1 MGRITIP
8 PRGILLGSF
17 IALTAGLLWSGL
29 ALRISQAQSP
39 TAVRVGVIW
48 DPLAPNPFGPYLP
61 EILKTEGW
69 MAYEVW
75 RLSEVS
81 PDILQRY
88 PVILLAEAP
97 LTLEQA
103 TLFRSYVENGGDLI
117 AMRPAPNLR
126 AVFGLGIAGTL
137 SEGYIRLDPSHP
149 AGAGLASESMQF
161 HGQGDL
167 YVPEGLEII
176 ARFYGDRSVDTGYA
190 AVGRRQVGNGRL
202 IIWGYDL
209 ARSIALTRQGNPAW
223 VGQDREPD
231 GILRTT
237 DIFSGW
243 IDLERIAIPQVDEQM
258 RLLSR
263 LIRDGMAKAAP
274 MPQVWY
280 FPNSALSMLILT
292 ADAHGNMQSQYDAE
306 IQSIESFG
314 NRVTLFLTLNFD
326 SCPSAPTLEAVT
338 RWRTAGHTVGV
349 HPYVGYDAETGNDY
363 GDFRTATNATRQRFL
378 RCYGPPVSGAI
389 RTHQIRA
396 GPGWVG
402 GAQIHAD
409 LGFPLDLDYYMRG
422 AVLSRPDGTQA
433 HGYLT
438 GSGLPMRFIDEN
450 GVIIPAFQQLTNIV
464 DEQYMAQ
471 PFYPDWQR
479 DFAEIRAML
488 DAAIGGY
495 YTAFVANFHVDYY
508 SWGEIYPWAEAIM
521 AAAQERGIPTW
532 NADQWLDYVLN
543 REAARIQD
551 AQWNPTDGDLS
562 FTFIASPTL
571 AFSHTLVLPQRF
583 DGRDLES
590 VWVDGALASTSPQ
603 ILKGIPVAFLNVQP
617 ATHQVRARYLVRSTP
632 TASPTSTQTPSPTPT
647 ATPTATPTPT
657 KTPTP
662 TLTPSPT
669 PTQTQTPSPTPS
681 STPTATPTSTLT
693 PSPTSTQTPSPTPT
707 ATPTATPTPTLTPS
721 PTPFA
726 HIWATT
732 QMNLATPIAGRP
744 LTLTIAVTNTGPS
757 GIPSLVVT
765 ASLPSEVSGTGCVP
779 FPCEILD
786 TYGRWEI
793 TNLLPGQ
800 AITLTAALQTD
811 PDAIEPLSFEVQIAS
826 PQIALKG
833 DTRLETVVPIATA
846 ADLIW
851 EGVLEPN
858 PVVAG
863 EPFTLHLRLENQ
875 GPSTARAIQ
884 ITVTTPVTLRVLT
897 CIPACPPLT
906 YPALPPGEPLPLELG
921 MRADPDFAGFLEL
934 LAQATSITPE
944 MDPVTNSYR
953 FTLQVLTRFRYRIFM
968 SMVLRNDRP

>member
-1 MGRITIP
+1 MGRVKLP
-8 PRGILLGSF
+8 PRGILVGSF

-39 TAVRVGVIW
+39 TAVRIGVIW
-48 DPLAPNPFGPYLP
+48 DPLAPNPFGSYLP

-137 SEGYIRLDPSHP
+137 SEGYIQLDPYHP

-167 YVPEGLEII
+167 YLPEGMEII
-176 ARFYGDRSVDTGYA
+176 ARFYSDRNTDTGYV

-202 IIWGYDL
+202 TIWGYDL

-243 IDLERIAIPQVDEQM
+243 IDLERVAIPQADEQM

-280 FPNSALSMLILT
+280 FPNGALSMLILT
-292 ADAHGNMQSQYDAE
+292 ADAHGNMQNQYDTE

-314 NRVTLFLTLNFD
+314 NRLTLFLTLNFD

-349 HPYVGYDAETGNDY
+349 HPYVGYDAETGNDH

-450 GVIIPAFQQLTNIV
+450 GAIIPAFQQLTNIV

-488 DAAIGGY
+488 DAALGGY

-521 AAAQERGIPTW
+521 GAAQERGIPTW

-543 REAARIQD
+543 RDAARIQD
-551 AQWNPTDGDLS
+551 VQWNPTDGDLS

-590 VWVDGALASTSPQ
+590 AWVDGASASTSLQTPR
-603 ILKGIPVAFLNVQP
+603 GIPVAFLNVQP
-617 ATHQVRARYLVRSTP
+617 GTHQVRARYLVRSTP
-632 TASPTSTQTPSPTPT
+632 TASPTSTRTPSSTPSPT
-647 ATPTATPTPT
+647 ATRTPT

-669 PTQTQTPSPTPS
+669 PTRTRTPSPTPS
-681 STPTATPTSTLT
+681 FTPTATRTLT
-693 PSPTSTQTPSPTPT
+693 PS
-707 ATPTATPTPTLTPS
+707 PS

-726 HIWATT
+726 QIQATIQT
-732 QMNLATPIAGRP
+732 SPATPIAGMP
-744 LTLTIAVTNTGPS
+744 LTLTIVVTNTGPS
-757 GIPSLVVT
+757 GIPSLIVT
-765 ASLPSEVSGTGCVP
+765 ASLSSEVSGIGCTP
-779 FPCEILD
+779 LPCEILD

-793 TNLLPGQ
+793 TGLLSGQ

-811 PDAIEPLSFEVQIAS
+811 PEATEPLGFGIQIAS
-826 PQIALKG
+826 PQIVLEG
-833 DTRLETVVPIATA
+833 DTHLETEVPITTA

-863 EPFTLHLRLENQ
+863 EPFTLYLGLENQ

-884 ITVTTPVTLRVLT
+884 ITVTTPLTLQVLT
-897 CIPACPPLT
+897 CAPACPPLA
-906 YPALPPGEPLPLELG
+906 YPALPPGEPLPFALE
-921 MRADPDFAGFLEL
+921 MRVDPDFVGSLEIS
-934 LAQATSITPE
+934 AEATSMTPE
-944 MDPVTNSYR
+944 MDPITNSYR
-953 FTLQVLTRFRYRIFM
+953 FTIQVLTRFRYRVFM
-968 SMVLRNDRP
+968 PMVLRNDRP